1 MADCETSGA
10 ASAGGGPPSILPAD
24 LGHLDEL
31 MQVMR
36 ASFDPR
42 FGEAWSALQLAG
54 TIGQE
59 NAFALRAI
67 VDGAVAGFCLC
78 RLAGPEVELLL
89 IAVAPPSQGSGR
101 AQALISSAQR
111 LALSRGATEMFLEV
125 RENNL
130 SARQLY
136 RRTGFH
142 EAGRRSDYYTG
153 SDGSRFAAITMRR
166 QLLFNN

>member
-10 ASAGGGPPSILPAD
+10 ASAGGGPASILPAD
-24 LGHLDEL
+24 LSHLDEL

-54 TIGQE
+54 TIGQD
-59 NAFALRAI
+59 NTFVLRAL
-67 VDGAVAGFCLC
+67 VDGTVAGFCLC

-89 IAVAPPSQGSGR
+89 IAVAPNRQRTGL
-101 AQALISSAQR
+101 AQALISAAQQ
-111 LALSRGATEMFLEV
+111 LSLSRGATEMFLEV

-136 RRTGFH
+136 RHTGFH

-153 SDGSRFAAITMRR
+153 ADGSRFAAITMRR
-166 QLLFNN
+166 ALLFNN